1 MTGNTNPNN
10 YKNSGKTDDI
20 DLISFDR
27 RKRSNEI
34 RMNEEYERE
43 KRRREIMKRRKQERI
58 RRAKI
63 ARIKALCMLGVIALG
78 LIVAVIG
85 IIVGIVKAV
94 KNAGDDTGNIPDNT
108 VSVEETNLVSE
119 FLQYDGYFYTQ
130 KQNDFLAT
138 SEKMLKNYT
147 LSDANTPILPT
158 TDKTYKYDEL
168 SERYMFLTDT
178 GSYTQFRETVKST
191 PIFSN
196 GYIWSEE
203 KSMKSTITGGYMYD
217 TNTSFITAV
226 ANICL
231 AEGSASFLYETDNDA
246 QPNKDKSKGM
256 TVGQKLEAA
265 VAYLFDGNTTDG
277 GLKFDTI
284 SSLCY
289 IHTEANNGTSSGVPS
304 NKWFN
309 FRFGY
314 LDAYTNISF
323 NKAMISLSKL
333 YSLMGENDKAD
344 QYASVAK
351 QHASAFNDRFWNEIT
366 QRYIGCIDKNN
377 VSYDYGFTFLNLEAI
392 EAGLADEAKAQ
403 AIFSWLD
410 GERIIETDTSKGE
423 DIYKYG
429 FAPRNTTVPAED
441 NWWDYLGGTLPLST
455 AGGFDKY
462 YQNGG
467 VSLYTAYYDII
478 ARYENGDKQG
488 ALDRISTLIEEY
500 NKTGFAIGYDESVY
514 DVTSNALS
522 GLAPTALMK
531 TFFGIS
537 TDGFTLSI
545 VPDISLI
552 PSATQEAADSTFNSP
567 YGVSDIHFANNK
579 YGVLYDDANVYI
591 TAENSAPVRLKIG
604 LPKTDLSYELV
615 AVNENLEVSRVPVTP
630 EEDGTVLISAEFG
643 NKSYLKLVPVKAKK

>member
-1 MTGNTNPNN
+1 MTGNNNPNS
-10 YKNSGKTDDI
+10 YRNSGKTDDI

-34 RMNEEYERE
+34 RMNEDYERE
-43 KRRREIMKRRKQERI
+43 KRRRQILKRRRQERI

-63 ARIKALCMLGVIALG
+63 ARIKALCMLAVIGIG

-94 KNAGDDTGNIPDNT
+94 KNAGDDTNDIPDNT
-108 VSVEETNLVSE
+108 VSIEETTLVSE
-119 FLQYDGYFYTQ
+119 FLQYDGYLYTE
-130 KQNDFLAT
+130 KQNDFLET

-147 LSDANTPILPT
+147 LSDASTPILPT
-158 TDKTYKYDEL
+158 TDKIYKYDEL
-168 SERYMFLTDT
+168 SERYMFLTDS
-178 GSYTQFRETVKST
+178 GSYAQFRENVKST

-196 GYIWSEE
+196 GYVWSEAA
-203 KSMKSTITGGYMYD
+203 SMKSTITGGYMYD

-231 AEGSASFLYETDNDA
+231 AEGSSSFLYETDNDA
-246 QPNKDKSKGM
+246 QPSKDKSKGM

-265 VAYLFDGNTTDG
+265 VSYLFDGNTTDG

-289 IHTEANNGTSSGVPS
+289 IHTEANNGTSSGTPS

-323 NKAMISLSKL
+323 NKAMTSLSKL
-333 YSLMGENDKAD
+333 YALMGENDKAD

-351 QHASAFNDRFWNEIT
+351 QHASAFNDRFWNEST
-366 QRYIGCIDKNN
+366 QRYIGCVDKNN

-392 EAGLADEAKAQ
+392 EAGIADSAKAE
-403 AIFSWLD
+403 AIFLWLD
-410 GERIIETDTSKGE
+410 GERIIENDTSKGE

-429 FAPRNTTVPAED
+429 FAPRNTTVQAED

-455 AGGFDKY
+455 AGGYDKY

-467 VSLYTAYYDII
+467 ASLYTAYYDIL
-478 ARYENGDKQG
+478 ARYESGDKQG
-488 ALDRISTLIEEY
+488 ALDRITALIEEY

-522 GLAPTALMK
+522 GLVPTALLK
-531 TFFGIS
+531 TFLGVS

-552 PSATQEAADSTFNSP
+552 PSATTQGADSTFNSP
-567 YGVSDIHFANNK
+567 YGISGIHFANNT
-579 YGVLYDDANVYI
+579 YGVLYDDSNVYI
-591 TAENSAPVRLKIG
+591 TAQSSAPVRLKIG
-604 LPKTDLSYELV
+604 LPRTDLSYELV
-615 AVNENLEVSRVPVTP
+615 AVNENLEISRIPVTT
-630 EEDGTVLISAEFG
+630 EEDGTVLVSAEFG
-643 NKSYLKLVPVKAKK
+643 NKSYLKLEPVKTKK